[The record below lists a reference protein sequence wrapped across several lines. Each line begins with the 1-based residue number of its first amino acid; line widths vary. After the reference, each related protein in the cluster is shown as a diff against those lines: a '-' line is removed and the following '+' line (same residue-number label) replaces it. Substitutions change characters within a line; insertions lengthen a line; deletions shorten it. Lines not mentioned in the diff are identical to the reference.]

1 MDEPTQPT
9 EPKID
14 DAATTGDRRWTWILM
29 GSLGLLVGLMAFAAG
44 IVVERDYLR
53 PDQSADI
60 DRVDQVY
67 QLIESDYF
75 AAPTDPIALATFQ
88 AQLEQGAIEGMM
100 GTLDVHSQYLPP
112 ADTEN
117 LNNQLS
123 GSYTGIGVWSDVVDD
138 RLVIIPMPE
147 SPAAKAGLL
156 AEDEIVAVDGHLVSD
171 LGPVA
176 AVEAIRGEAGTNVVL
191 SIRRNNSAPF
201 DVTLTRAE
209 IPNYTVYQRMI
220 PDTTIAYIRISIF
233 GTNTAEE
240 FATAMEAATKAGATG
255 IVLDL
260 RNNGGGL
267 VTAAQAV
274 VGWFVPA
281 ATGPALHE
289 DLSTAPGDE
298 VNLEIINPNQPLSN
312 LPLTVLINSG
322 SASASEIVAGAL
334 QDYGRATIIGEQSYG
349 KGSVQHVY
357 TMDDGS
363 SVRITFAQWLT
374 PSGRLI
380 EGKGIT
386 PDIVV
391 AASDDPNVDPQ
402 LATALHQLD
411 NALPLPVGS
420 PVASPQV
427 SPVSSPAATPDS

>member
-1 MDEPTQPT
+1 
-9 EPKID
+9 
-14 DAATTGDRRWTWILM
+14 
-29 GSLGLLVGLMAFAAG
+29 
-44 IVVERDYLR
+44 
-53 PDQSADI
+53 
-60 DRVDQVY
+60 
-67 QLIESDYF
+67 
-75 AAPTDPIALATFQ
+75 
-88 AQLEQGAIEGMM
+88 
-100 GTLDVHSQYLPP
+100 
-112 ADTEN
+112 
-117 LNNQLS
+117 
-123 GSYTGIGVWSDVVDD
+123 
-138 RLVIIPMPE
+138 
-147 SPAAKAGLL
+147 
-156 AEDEIVAVDGHLVSD
+156 
-171 LGPVA
+171 
-176 AVEAIRGEAGTNVVL
+176 
-191 SIRRNNSAPF
+191 
-201 DVTLTRAE
+201 
-209 IPNYTVYQRMI
+209 
-220 PDTTIAYIRISIF
+220 
-233 GTNTAEE
+233 
-240 FATAMEAATKAGATG
+240 
-255 IVLDL
+255 
-260 RNNGGGL
+260 
-267 VTAAQAV
+267 
-274 VGWFVPA
+274 
-281 ATGPALHE
+281 
-289 DLSTAPGDE
+289 
-298 VNLEIINPNQPLSN
+298 PLSN